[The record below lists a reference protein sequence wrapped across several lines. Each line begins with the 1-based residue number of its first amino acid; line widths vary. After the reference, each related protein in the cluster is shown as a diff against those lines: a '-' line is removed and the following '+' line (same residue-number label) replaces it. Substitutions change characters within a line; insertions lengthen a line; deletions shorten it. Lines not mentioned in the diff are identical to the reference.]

1 MDKNKKPINNYT
13 LSDRTVKDN
22 ITIITNALDK
32 VNTLTGNTF
41 TWKKDGYPDG
51 YEYDKEKDN
60 DTGVIAQEV
69 ETLGLPGIST
79 TRDGL
84 KHVSYKRLIPLLIEA
99 IKELKKEV
107 DELKSKS

>member
-1 MDKNKKPINNYT
+1 MDKNNYI

-22 ITIITNALDK
+22 ITIIPNALTK
-32 VNTLTGNTF
+32 VGLITGYTF
-41 TWKKDGYPDG
+41 TWKQDGYPAD
-51 YEYDKEKDN
+51 YELPLNDD

-69 ETLGLPGIST
+69 EALGIPGIST
-79 TRDGL
+79 TREGL

-99 IKELKKEV
+99 IKELKSEV